1 MAESKTN
8 LLESKRLC
16 AKFIQ
21 VLNPDPKIDLDKDP
35 YNLCLRYINSK
46 YNVNWTTLQTLKFE
60 DLLSFDIF
68 QIDNNPLIS
77 DHYKLMIR
85 QLDELE
91 VEIKSISLSDDP
103 FSDFD
108 SVSVTNTLHKMKKIV
123 QTQNDLILRRCINSD
138 AWKWKE
144 FEFNQDIESSSM
156 VLWNYYRLNKLD
168 EETPQQVFKNW
179 KDYKSASYKDV
190 VVKQK
195 ITRNKFKHIFY
206 FLLATLII
214 ILSNPTGYFKTN
226 LTIITN
232 TIMFGLMILS
242 LGLSWTQKTKTNT
255 MFIKNTLRDLI
266 FIKLIS
272 INTLL
277 KVVI

>member
-1 MAESKTN
+1 MS
-8 LLESKRLC
+8 ESKRLC
-16 AKFIQ
+16 TKFIQ
-21 VLNPDPKIDLDKDP
+21 LLNPDPKIDLDKES